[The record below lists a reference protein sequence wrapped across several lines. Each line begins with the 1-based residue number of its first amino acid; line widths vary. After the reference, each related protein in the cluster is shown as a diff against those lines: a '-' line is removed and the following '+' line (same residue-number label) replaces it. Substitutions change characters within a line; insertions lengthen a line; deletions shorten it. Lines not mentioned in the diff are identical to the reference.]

1 GSVASLPARLT
12 VHQPAL
18 ILTQPTN
25 QLVRLGSN
33 ATFRVDAVG
42 SGLLSY
48 QWRFNGIDLPGKTN
62 ATLTFTNVQFSHE
75 GIYTAAIADRLAP
88 VLSGPARLVILV
100 TPEIVEPPL
109 SQTVVAGGDV
119 TLSARITG
127 YPPPFGYLWR
137 RGTLTLTNQVLMVSN
152 SFFTLR
158 NVQP

>member
-1 GSVASLPARLT
+1 
-12 VHQPAL
+12 
-18 ILTQPTN
+18 
-25 QLVRLGSN
+25 
-33 ATFRVDAVG
+33 
-42 SGLLSY
+42 SY
-48 QWRFNGIDLPGKTN
+48 QWRFNDIDLPGKTN

-75 GIYTAAIADRLAP
+75 GIYTAAIADRFAS
-88 VLSGPARLVILV
+88 VLSAPARLVILV
-100 TPEIVEPPL
+100 NPEIVEPPL

-158 NVQP
+158 NVQPSQGSTGLIYRMIVTNVALPQLVVNAAFTLNMLPN